1 MINTLCNNFILNLRF
16 HWYNSHITKN
26 IYEKK
31 KKKHLELY
39 KDTINNLQKIQKLQ
53 ILEQLL

>member
-16 HWYNSHITKN
+16 YWYNSHITKN
-26 IYEKK
+26 IYEKI
-31 KKKHLELY
+31 KHLELY
-39 KDTINNLQKIQKLQ
+39 KDTINNLLKIQKLQ